1 MNQSGLEELEDP
13 RGLVFDLDGTL
24 VDTVE
29 TRIEAWLQVF
39 REVGIAAERDHVARL
54 IGSDGKR
61 LAREVADVAG
71 RPINADKA
79 EAIDR
84 RCGEIYDRLNTD
96 PKPTPGARAL
106 LEALTGS
113 RLSWAIATSSRAEQV
128 GVSVQALHL
137 RREPPVIDG
146 SHVEHA
152 KPAPDLLL
160 LAAGQLS
167 LPASACWYVGDS
179 TWDVQAATAARM
191 VAVAVPYGA
200 VSAAALTT
208 AGANAVTTLPDLQA
222 DLERRKLIDRSP
234 NAG

>member
-1 MNQSGLEELEDP
+1 MSGLDELEDP
-13 RGLVFDLDGTL
+13 RGLLFDLDGTL

-29 TRIEAWLQVF
+29 TRIDAWLQVF

-96 PKPTPGARAL
+96 PKATPGARAL
-106 LEALTGS
+106 LEALTDS
-113 RLSWAIATSSRAEQV
+113 RLPWAIATSSRAEQV
-128 GVSVQALHL
+128 GVSLEALRL
-137 RREPPVIDG
+137 SREPRIVDG
-146 SHVEHA
+146 SNVAHA

-160 LAAGQLS
+160 LAAQRLE
-167 LPASACWYVGDS
+167 LPSSACWYVGDS
-179 TWDVQAATAARM
+179 TWDMQAATAARM
-191 VAVAVPYGA
+191 VAVAVTYGA
-200 VSAAALTT
+200 MSAPSLTR
-208 AGANAVTTLPDLQA
+208 AGAIAVTTLHALKT
-222 DLERRKLIDRSP
+222 DLERRGLI
-234 NAG
+234 A